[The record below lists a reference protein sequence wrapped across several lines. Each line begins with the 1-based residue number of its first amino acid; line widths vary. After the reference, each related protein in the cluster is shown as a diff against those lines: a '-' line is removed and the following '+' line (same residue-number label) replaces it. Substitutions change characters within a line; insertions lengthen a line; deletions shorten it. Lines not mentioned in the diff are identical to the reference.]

1 MDLPDPYNLFFSIVF
16 VMIGAGYAMYGKK
29 ENLYFLLAGLLLMS
43 YTFIFST
50 TAEVIWIGLTLT
62 IAPFLLTKFL

>member
-16 VMIGAGYAMYGKK
+16 GMIGASYAMYGKK
-29 ENLYFLLAGLLLMS
+29 ENFYFLLAGLLLMS

-50 TAEVIWIGLTLT
+50 TVEVIWIGLTLT